1 MFSQKT
7 LKLVLADDHA
17 IYRDGLKLLLRKV
30 RDVSIEV
37 AAEAGSGAEL
47 VELTDKVQPDMVIT
61 DIMMPGMDGIAAIRL
76 LRKKH
81 PQLFIIALSSF
92 DETRMVLDT
101 LEAGANAYLLKNTSK
116 EEMLQAIKAV
126 SEGGAY
132 YCSEVSVLLIKKIKE
147 SSLGADKKS
156 QIADLTPR
164 EQEIIKLICKGHS
177 NKEIATILNLSK
189 RTVEGYREKI
199 MSKVQARNSLDIMT
213 YAIKNNLYK
222 I

>member
-7 LKLVLADDHA
+7 LKLILADDHA
-17 IYRDGLKLLLRKV
+17 IYRDGLKLLLKKV
-30 RDVSIEV
+30 KDVAIEV

-47 VELTDKVQPDMVIT
+47 VELADKVQPDMVIT

-147 SSLGADKKS
+147 SNLSSDKKP
-156 QIADLTPR
+156 QVAELTPR

>member
-1 MFSQKT
+1 MFSQKI
-7 LKLVLADDHA
+7 LKLILADDHA
-17 IYRDGLKLLLRKV
+17 IYRDGLKLLLKKV
-30 RDVSIEV
+30 KDVTLEV

-47 VELTDKVQPDMVIT
+47 VELADSIQPDMVIT
-61 DIMMPGMDGIAAIRL
+61 DIMMPGMDGISAIRL

-147 SSLGADKKS
+147 SNLNSDKKP
-156 QIADLTPR
+156 QVAELTPR

>member
-17 IYRDGLKLLLRKV
+17 IYRDGLKLLLKKV
-30 RDVSIEV
+30 KDVTIEV

-47 VELTDKVQPDMVIT
+47 VELADKIQPDMVIT

-147 SSLGADKKS
+147 SNLSNDKKP
-156 QIADLTPR
+156 QVAELTPR

-177 NKEIATILNLSK
+177 NKEIATILSLSK

>member
-17 IYRDGLKLLLRKV
+17 IYRDGLKLLLKKV
-30 RDVSIEV
+30 KDVTVEV

-47 VELTDKVQPDMVIT
+47 VELAEKIQPDMVIT

-147 SSLGADKKS
+147 SNLSSDKKP
-156 QIADLTPR
+156 QVAELTPR

-177 NKEIATILNLSK
+177 NKEIATILSLSK

>member
-1 MFSQKT
+1 MFSQKI

-17 IYRDGLKLLLRKV
+17 IYRDGLKLLLKKV
-30 RDVSIEV
+30 KDVTIEV

-47 VELTDKVQPDMVIT
+47 VELADKIQPDMVIT

-147 SSLGADKKS
+147 SNLNSDKKP
-156 QIADLTPR
+156 QVAELTPR

-177 NKEIATILNLSK
+177 NKEIANILNLSK

>member
-17 IYRDGLKLLLRKV
+17 IYRDGLKLLLKKV
-30 RDVSIEV
+30 KDVTIEV

-47 VELTDKVQPDMVIT
+47 VELAEKVQPDMVIT

-147 SSLGADKKS
+147 SNLNSDKKP
-156 QIADLTPR
+156 QVADLTPR

>member
-1 MFSQKT
+1 MFSQKI

-17 IYRDGLKLLLRKV
+17 IYRDGLKLLLKKV
-30 RDVSIEV
+30 KDVTIEV

-47 VELTDKVQPDMVIT
+47 VELADKVQPDMVIT

-76 LRKKH
+76 LRKTH

-132 YCSEVSVLLIKKIKE
+132 YCSEVSVLLIRKIKE
-147 SSLGADKKS
+147 SNLSSDKKT
-156 QIADLTPR
+156 QVADLTPR

-177 NKEIATILNLSK
+177 NKEIATILTLSK

>member
-1 MFSQKT
+1 MFSQKI

-17 IYRDGLKLLLRKV
+17 IYRDGLKLLLKKV
-30 RDVSIEV
+30 KDVTIEV

-47 VELTDKVQPDMVIT
+47 VELADKIQPDMVIT

-147 SSLGADKKS
+147 SNLSSEKKP
-156 QIADLTPR
+156 QVAELTPR

-177 NKEIATILNLSK
+177 NKEIATILSLSK

>member
-1 MFSQKT
+1 MFSQKI
-7 LKLVLADDHA
+7 LKLILADDHA
-17 IYRDGLKLLLRKV
+17 IYRDGLKLLLKKV
-30 RDVSIEV
+30 KDVTIEV
-37 AAEAGSGAEL
+37 TAEAGSGAEL
-47 VELTDKVQPDMVIT
+47 VEIAEKVQPDMVIT
-61 DIMMPGMDGIAAIRL
+61 DIMMPGMDGISAIRM

-92 DETRMVLDT
+92 DETRVVLDT

-132 YCSEVSVLLIKKIKE
+132 YCSEVSVLLIRKIKE
-147 SSLGADKKS
+147 SSLNSDKKPHVVE
-156 QIADLTPR
+156 LTPR
-164 EQEIIKLICKGHS
+164 EQEIIQLICKGNS

>member
-1 MFSQKT
+1 MFSQKI

-17 IYRDGLKLLLRKV
+17 IYRDGLKLLLKKV
-30 RDVSIEV
+30 KDVTIEV
-37 AAEAGSGAEL
+37 AAEAGSGREL
-47 VELTDKVQPDMVIT
+47 VELADKVQPDMVIT

-132 YCSEVSVLLIKKIKE
+132 YCSEVSVLLIRK
-147 SSLGADKKS
+147 
-156 QIADLTPR
+156 
-164 EQEIIKLICKGHS
+164 
-177 NKEIATILNLSK
+177 
-189 RTVEGYREKI
+189 
-199 MSKVQARNSLDIMT
+199 
-213 YAIKNNLYK
+213 
-222 I
+222 